1 MNAKENEALA
11 ELREHE
17 RKIIR
22 AALPLGRELRAIRD
36 RKLYRK
42 AGYKTFGQ
50 CCEKQFEMKLA
61 DAKWYI
67 RIAERFDE
75 AKKIAAMRDLF
86 ACEPDSIASA

>member
-1 MNAKENEALA
+1 MDEKENEALA

-42 AGYKTFGQ
+42 AGYKTFGPY
-50 CCEKQFEMKLA
+50 CEEQFEMKLA

-75 AKKIAAMRDLF
+75 AKKVADMRDLF
-86 ACEPDSIASA
+86 VHEQ